1 MQVMNLP
8 SWVLTVQL
16 LVPWTFGGL
25 AESLVLPLE
34 SLPHSLSLA
43 VHSWQ
48 ASENSVAVH
57 KRLTRLRMHGVACE
71 KSFSFISF

>member
-1 MQVMNLP
+1 MQVMTFP
-8 SWVLTVQL
+8 SRMLAAQL
-16 LVPWTFGGL
+16 LVPWRFGGL

-48 ASENSVAVH
+48 ASEKSVAVH
-57 KRLTRLRMHGVACE
+57 KRLRTHGVACE
-71 KSFSFISF
+71 KKFLFISL